1 MPADAG
7 PLDSGRYRIGRLL
20 GRGGLGEVYLARDC
34 VLERDVAIKFLNPG
48 KLPGGDARRALL
60 REARA
65 AAALDHPFICGI
77 YEAAEADDGRA
88 FIVMQHVEGQNLAEL
103 LHQGPMPVRDALA
116 LCADVAEALAAAHR
130 RGVIH
135 RDLKPGNIIVTP
147 SGHPKIVDF
156 GIAKVVPAVSG
167 NAQASTVTDTTGFPA
182 LAGTPGYMSPEQLQG
197 EGVDGRS
204 DLFGLG
210 LVLFECLTGRRA
222 FQAPTPVETAAKI
235 LHVHPPPPSSLRPG
249 LSEGHDELVRRLLAK
264 NPADRFQSGDEVVG
278 AIRVLLPDT
287 SRTPS
292 SDALPLP
299 RPGPVRGRRRMTAAI
314 AMVLVVLAAIGG
326 WWWQTRPLPPVPQEA
341 DVWYRRGSE
350 AVREG
355 GYYRARKALEQAVAI
370 YPQHPLAYA
379 RLAEVA
385 AELDDPAAASEHLV
399 RLSQLA
405 VDERRLP
412 KPEQWRLWAVR
423 ALVLRDVDRAVARY
437 QSLVEETPREPSA
450 FVDLG
455 RAQEAAGRRAD
466 ARASYEHALALN
478 GQYAAAHLRRGMLE
492 SLDSNWEAALAAFGQ
507 AERLYRAASDLEGET
522 QVLLGRGMML
532 VDKGGDRQA
541 ARRDLE
547 RALALAEESKSI
559 YQKVKAELGLSIVTA
574 SEGRIAD
581 AERIA
586 SAAVAEALAK
596 GLDTVAAGG
605 LVDLAATLL
614 FAQKDDLAAQQL
626 ERALQLAERRG
637 AKLTAARAKIQLAE
651 VYARGNRAADAVKV
665 IDEVLPF
672 LRNGRYRRNELE
684 ALSIQAG
691 AQQRSGNPDEARRI
705 SSEVLAVADSIG
717 DETQA
722 AVAASSLANVTATL
736 GNLPEALRLR
746 DRAEAI
752 HRKQGDRLA
761 LPYDL
766 TNRAE
771 LLSRLGRGSD
781 ADAALDEVQAGIAAG
796 LESYVGRERR
806 ATLLRALNAATQLRC
821 GDALPLL
828 DRLLADASANDSAA
842 GLAPALQRFCHART
856 GRRVAGVLSPA
867 SPSLDRAVARER
879 QYWAA
884 AAALQAGDLASALAE
899 ARQGLSLLGDLPN
912 DELRWRLAAIGAT
925 AARRRGEAD
934 AAARLATASRES
946 LARLRGAW
954 KTDAEHYERRP
965 DLAEMVKKEQS

>member
-1 MPADAG
+1 MSADAG

-20 GRGGLGEVYLARDC
+20 GRGGLGEVYLARDST
-34 VLERDVAIKFLNPG
+34 LERDVAIKFLNPG

-65 AAALDHPFICGI
+65 AAALDHPYICGI
-77 YEAAEADDGRA
+77 YEAAETDDGRA
-88 FIVMQHVEGQNLAEL
+88 FIVMQHVEGQTLAEL
-103 LHQGPMPVRDALA
+103 LQHGPMPVRDALTLA
-116 LCADVAEALAAAHR
+116 ADIAEALAAAHR

-156 GIAKVVPAVSG
+156 GIAKVVPALSG

-197 EGVDGRS
+197 EAIDGRS

-249 LSEGHDELVRRLLAK
+249 LTEGHDELVRRLLAK

-278 AIRVLLPDT
+278 AIRVMLPDT
-287 SRTPS
+287 SRTPA
-292 SDALPLP
+292 SDAAALLPATP
-299 RPGPVRGRRRMTAAI
+299 PRGRRKLLT
-314 AMVLVVLAAIGG
+314 AIGIAVVAVVAIG
-326 WWWQTRPLPPVPQEA
+326 LWWRWQTRPLPPVPQEA
-341 DVWYRRGSE
+341 DLWYRRGSE

-355 GYYRARKALEQAVAI
+355 GYYRARKALEQAVAL

-437 QSLVEETPREPSA
+437 QSLVEETPRDPSA

-466 ARASYEHALALN
+466 ARASYERAIALN
-478 GQYAAAHLRRGMLE
+478 GQYAAAHLRRGVLE
-492 SLDSNWEAALAAFGQ
+492 GLDLHWPVALSAFAE
-507 AERLYRAASDLEGET
+507 AERLYRTASDAEGET
-522 QVLLGRGMML
+522 EVLLNRGLML
-532 VDKGGDRQA
+532 EQKGEPPA

-547 RALALAEESKSI
+547 RALELSAQSGSI
-559 YQKVKAELGLSIVTA
+559 YQKVRTELALSVLTA

-581 AERIA
+581 SERIA
-586 SAAVAEALAK
+586 SSAVAEALTN

-605 LVDLAATLL
+605 LTDLAATLL
-614 FAQKDDLAAQQL
+614 FAQKADVAEQQL
-626 ERALQLAERRG
+626 NRALQLAERRG
-637 AKLTAARAKIQLAE
+637 ATVTVARAKIQLAE
-651 VYARGNRAADAVKV
+651 VYARTARPAEAVKL

-672 LRNGRYRRNELE
+672 VRTGRYRRHELT
-684 ALSIQAG
+684 ALAIQAR
-691 AQQRSGNPDEARRI
+691 AQERSGNLDAARKI

-722 AVAASSLANVTATL
+722 AVAASTLAGVTTAL

-746 DRAEAI
+746 ERAEAI
-752 HRKQGDRLA
+752 HRKQGDRAA

-771 LLSRLGRGSD
+771 LLSRLGRGRE

-796 LESYVGRERR
+796 LESYAGRQRR
-806 ATLLRALNAATQLRC
+806 ATLLRALTAATELRC
-821 GDALPLL
+821 ADALPLL
-828 DRLLADASANDSAA
+828 DRVLADARANDSAA
-842 GLAPALQRFCHART
+842 GLAPALQRFCQARS
-856 GRRVAGVLSPA
+856 GHKVAGVLAPPPA
-867 SPSLDRAVARER
+867 DLDRAVARER

-884 AAALQAGDLASALAE
+884 AAALHAGDFVSAATE
-899 ARQGLSLLGDLPN
+899 VQQGLSLLGDLPN
-912 DELRWRLAAIGAT
+912 DELRWRLATLGAG
-925 AARRRGEAD
+925 AARRRGD
-934 AAARLATASRES
+934 TTAAAPLAASARDS

-965 DLAEMVKKEQS
+965 DLAEIVKKEQS